1 MLFLFTRTLLIYL
14 VISWAVRFMGKRQ
27 LGELSPTELITTVM
41 ISNLASICIEE
52 PTLPVF
58 YSLIPVLL
66 ITALELLNSA
76 LAFRIPAYG
85 RFLSGKPIPVIHDG
99 KIDQDNLREMR
110 LSISDLLKAL
120 RGQGVFSPS
129 EAALA
134 IVETDGSLSVL
145 PHQET
150 PFYLPLLVDG
160 CMIEDNL
167 QYLGLSHTWL
177 LQALAARGYAQDSE
191 ILLVLGNGT
200 DLQVIPIKNS
210 KGEGR

>member
-134 IVETDGSLSVL
+134 IVETDG
-145 PHQET
+145 
-150 PFYLPLLVDG
+150 
-160 CMIEDNL
+160 NL
-167 QYLGLSHTWL
+167 QC
-177 LQALAARGYAQDSE
+177 AACKHLHIQSRSE
-191 ILLVLGNGT
+191 YEQNHSQKQKYSTINAFHRPSPLDFFMGITCRSVPFPST
-200 DLQVIPIKNS
+200 S
-210 KGEGR
+210 KISEPCA